1 LTKGIEKELV
11 TMSSILSPKDLNL
24 ISSAADD
31 AKVEEERKERE
42 KKVKQQRELQEA
54 FMSQV
59 LHPEVRDR
67 INQAVRRAAEQ
78 GHTQLQ
84 VMTFPASYCNDGGRR
99 INNLEPNWPES
110 LEGFAKRAFQFF
122 DKELKPLG
130 YKLHCEIINFP
141 GGMPGEVGMF
151 LKWG

>member
-1 LTKGIEKELV
+1 MTGLLRPG
-11 TMSSILSPKDLNL
+11 DLHE

-31 AKVEEERKERE
+31 AKVDEERKERE
-42 KKVKQQRELQEA
+42 RKVKQKKDLEEA
-54 FMSQV
+54 FMSQE

-78 GHTQLQ
+78 GQHQLQ

-99 INNLEPNWPES
+99 INTLDPNWPVS
-110 LEGFAKRAFQFF
+110 LEGFAKRGYEFYVR
-122 DKELKPLG
+122 ELKPLG
-130 YKLHCEIINFP
+130 YKLHAEIISFP

-151 LKWG
+151 LKW

>member
-1 LTKGIEKELV
+1 
-11 TMSSILSPKDLNL
+11 LNL

-42 KKVKQQRELQEA
+42 KKVKQKRELQEA

-99 INNLEPNWPES
+99 INNLDPNWPES